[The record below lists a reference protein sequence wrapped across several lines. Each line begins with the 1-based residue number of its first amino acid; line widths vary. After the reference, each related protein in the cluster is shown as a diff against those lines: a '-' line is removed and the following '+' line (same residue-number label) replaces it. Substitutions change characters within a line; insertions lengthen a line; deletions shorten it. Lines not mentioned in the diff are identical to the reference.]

1 MTLGSFLAKVGA
13 EVAETRSSGDR
24 YCPWSELHPND
35 VEEIW
40 GSGKRPVRG
49 RVPGK
54 AAEGG
59 DDRSCFSVPP
69 IEAGCGVGDA
79 VVGSGMGLVTVF

>member
-1 MTLGSFLAKVGA
+1 MLKRSGVLGKDL
-13 EVAETRSSGDR
+13 
-24 YCPWSELHPND
+24 SEGESL
-35 VEEIW
+35 V
-40 GSGKRPVRG
+40 KLQR
-49 RVPGK
+49 
-54 AAEGG
+54 GG

>member
-1 MTLGSFLAKVGA
+1 MMLGSVLAKAGA

-35 VEEIW
+35 VEEIG

-49 RVPGK
+49 VPGK

-59 DDRSCFSVPP
+59 EDRSCLLYLPSRL
-69 IEAGCGVGDA
+69 GVE
-79 VVGSGMGLVTVF
+79 SGMQLLAQGWAW